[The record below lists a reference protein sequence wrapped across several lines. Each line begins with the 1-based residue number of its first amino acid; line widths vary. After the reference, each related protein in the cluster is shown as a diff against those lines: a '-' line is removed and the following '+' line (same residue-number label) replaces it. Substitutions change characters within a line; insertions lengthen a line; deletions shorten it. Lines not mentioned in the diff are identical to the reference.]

1 MPRNLIE
8 RCEVVFPVK
17 QPDLHK
23 RLREEI
29 LAPYLADN
37 TKARLL
43 LPDGVY
49 IRAPKTGTPFSV
61 QDYLIGMA
69 EGKAVPVP
77 AAVR

>member
-1 MPRNLIE
+1 VL
-8 RCEVVFPVK
+8 FPVT

-29 LAPYLADN
+29 LAAYLADN

-43 LPDGVY
+43 ESDGEYV
-49 IRAPKTGTPFSV
+49 RAAQTGAPFSA
-61 QDYLIGMA
+61 QDYLMRVA
-69 EGKAVPVP
+69 EGTAEKVS